1 MGFLAAAWPDPKD
14 RVRFQ
19 NREICCKWQ
28 HISGVHCG
36 YPHHDWSLS
45 PQHQKSQTT
54 TSSQTKKKM
63 LHQKFFF
70 FKQGRL
76 QEENHKNIKSFEIVS
91 VRASKESL
99 RNFKECH
106 ENPNELENNY
116 KEMSKIY
123 GESFLPQLTLIGSGI
138 LRLAAR
144 VFNNPASRVVRTTWN
159 SIVLGLDT
167 WTAGME
173 LSGFLNFS
181 LRSSLEH
188 NEKVRASVKPACAI
202 CSRSWSD
209 SLLIGYCAAMV
220 LVAGNVLTM
229 LL

>member
-1 MGFLAAAWPDPKD
+1 MTTHKRRSL
-14 RVRFQ
+14 RVPTSRLESF
-19 NREICCKWQ
+19 
-28 HISGVHCG
+28 
-36 YPHHDWSLS
+36 
-45 PQHQKSQTT
+45 TT
-54 TSSQTKKKM
+54 TSEISNNYKFTNEKKNVTSKI
-63 LHQKFFF
+63 FF

-167 WTAGME
+167 
-173 LSGFLNFS
+173 
-181 LRSSLEH
+181 
-188 NEKVRASVKPACAI
+188 
-202 CSRSWSD
+202 
-209 SLLIGYCAAMV
+209 
-220 LVAGNVLTM
+220 
-229 LL
+229 